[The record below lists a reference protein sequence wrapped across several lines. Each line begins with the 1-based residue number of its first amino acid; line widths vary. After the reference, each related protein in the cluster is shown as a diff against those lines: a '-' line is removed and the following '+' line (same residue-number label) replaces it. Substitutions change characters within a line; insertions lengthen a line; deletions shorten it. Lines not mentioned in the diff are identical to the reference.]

1 VKITKDFKPS
11 SGKQALVFDIYRGTT
26 HDGPGLRTTVFFKG
40 CPLECLWCQNPEGI
54 RLASEIWYE
63 KNLCIGCLECLKACP
78 RHALSATADGICIER
93 SLCQACGKC
102 ADACPSEALSRI
114 DQRYTVDELTAKVLR
129 DADYFRAFNGGV
141 TASGGEPLL
150 QADFVGEFFRRLKEN
165 SISTALDSCGFA
177 DFSAFEK
184 VLPFTDCV
192 LFDVKILNSQEHQR
206 FTGRPNERIL
216 ENLRKVSQLHKRLW
230 IRTPLIPNATANE
243 QNIRDIGR
251 FLQQEIPDAFER
263 WELCA
268 FNGACESKYRKFNRA
283 WPFSGLAP
291 LQEAEIDAF
300 RNIILAEKIPPEK
313 IVFSGI
319 IAQ

>member
-1 VKITKDFKPS
+1 MAHNP
-11 SGKQALVFDIYRGTT
+11 A
-26 HDGPGLRTTVFFKG
+26 
-40 CPLECLWCQNPEGI
+40 PLY
-54 RLASEIWYE
+54 S
-63 KNLCIGCLECLKACP
+63 
-78 RHALSATADGICIER
+78 
-93 SLCQACGKC
+93 
-102 ADACPSEALSRI
+102 
-114 DQRYTVDELTAKVLR
+114 V
-129 DADYFRAFNGGV
+129 
-141 TASGGEPLL
+141 
-150 QADFVGEFFRRLKEN
+150 
-165 SISTALDSCGFA
+165 
-177 DFSAFEK
+177 FEK

-206 FTGRPNERIL
+206 LTGRPNEPIL
-216 ENLRKVSQLHKRLW
+216 ENLRKISQLHKRLW
-230 IRTPLIPNATANE
+230 IRTPLIPNATANA

-283 WPFSGLAP
+283 WPFAGLPP
-291 LQEAEIDAF
+291 LQEAEINAF